1 VRVSACACASVP
13 PPERLFLREREREN
27 DRTCDTRMA
36 SGHCPRQKSP
46 TALIEMHGRWVAS

>member
-1 VRVSACACASVP
+1 MRVSACACASVP
-13 PPERLFLREREREN
+13 PPERLFLRENELQSL
-27 DRTCDTRMA
+27 